1 MFPNPKNCPP
11 DGRISARSARRREYR
26 SRWLGVW
33 VIFFAGYAFGSDPSA
48 TQLRQFTVTDRQTG
62 LTWLRCSVG
71 QQWNG
76 FRCIGVPRMLTWEQA
91 NEAAAMAR
99 AELDG
104 NWRLPTVDELQTLVC
119 KNCTPPKLDKRL
131 FPDTPAAPF
140 WTGSEAR
147 LSVGRMWTVN
157 FYTGHLF
164 GRNTKSME
172 RYVRLVKSTPPKKTK
187 SSK

>member
-1 MFPNPKNCPP
+1 MQMT
-11 DGRISARSARRREYR
+11 RRKEYR
-26 SRWLGVW
+26 ARWLGLW
-33 VIFFAGYAFGSDPSA
+33 VFFVATNAFGADPST

-99 AELDG
+99 AELGG

-119 KNCTPPKLDKRL
+119 EPCTPPKLDKRL

-140 WTGSEAR
+140 WTVSDAP
-147 LSVGRMWTVN
+147 LSIGRIWTVN

-164 GRNTKSME
+164 ARNTKSME
-172 RYVRLVKSTPPKKTK
+172 RYVRLVKSAPPKKTK